1 MKNNRFTMLLIAVL
15 VIVAALAATLHLSTR
30 VTADED
36 CILVEIQ
43 GNTTNISLSGL
54 PYQAVQGSLVNG
66 KGETREVNA
75 QGISLSALLDKA
87 GITEYTTVSVVA
99 DDSYAVDVAAE
110 EVAESGKV
118 FLVIAENE
126 LPELVVFGDSN
137 SKRNVSG
144 VVRLVIV

>member
-30 VTADED
+30 VTADEG

-43 GNTTNISLSGL
+43 GNTTNISLSDL
-54 PYQAVQGSLVNG
+54 PYHAVQGSLVNG
-66 KGETREVNA
+66 KGETREINA

-87 GITEYTTVSVVA
+87 GVTEYTAVSVVA
-99 DDSYAVDVAAE
+99 DDSYSVDVAAE